1 MSMKLKD
8 FMCFLHENKL
18 VDLHSVL
25 RKDEIGSINR
35 LKLQKYV
42 YLAQTC
48 LGNDFGYEFSI
59 YNNGPYS
66 PELANYYYE
75 KLETSGIDADDIIK
89 KNWKL
94 DTNFTKMFLSLFK
107 DKELDWLVI
116 ASTLID
122 TTNYFEDEQEI
133 LNKVYVMKSDYSKNY
148 IDDVWKELK
157 NKEIVKH
164 YQSGL
169 KLNNFLSVF

>member
-1 MSMKLKD
+1 MKLED
-8 FMCFLHENKL
+8 FMCFLHESKL

-48 LGNDFGYEFSI
+48 LNNNFGYEFSI

-75 KLETSGIDADDIIK
+75 KLDASVIDADDIIQ

-94 DTNFTKMFLSLFK
+94 DGSFTKRFLDLFK

-122 TTNYFEDEQEI
+122 NTNYFENEQEI

-157 NKEIVKH
+157 NKDMAHHHE
-164 YQSGL
+164 SGL
-169 KLNNFLSVF
+169 KLNNLLSAF

>member
-1 MSMKLKD
+1 MI
-8 FMCFLHENKL
+8 
-18 VDLHSVL
+18 DLGSLL
-25 RKDEIGSINR
+25 RNNEIGYITR

-42 YLAQTC
+42 YLAQTS
-48 LGNDFGYEFSI
+48 LGNDFGYEYTMF
-59 YNNGPYS
+59 NNGPYS

-75 KLETSGIDADDIIK
+75 KLDTSRVDTDDVIK

-94 DTNFTKMFLSLFK
+94 NTSFTKKFLDLFK

-122 TTNYFEDEQEI
+122 NTNYFEDEQEI
-133 LNKVYVMKSDYSKNY
+133 LNKVYTMKSDYSKNY

-157 NKEIVKH
+157 NKETVKH
-164 YQSGL
+164 ESGL
-169 KLNNFLSVF
+169 KLNNLLSTF

>member
-1 MSMKLKD
+1 MKLKD

-48 LGNDFGYEFSI
+48 LDNDFGYEFSI
-59 YNNGPYS
+59 YNYGPYS
-66 PELANYYYE
+66 PDLANYYYE
-75 KLETSGIDADDIIK
+75 KLDSSVIDADDIIK
-89 KNWKL
+89 SNWKL
-94 DTNFTKMFLSLFK
+94 DTNFAKMFLYLFK

-133 LNKVYVMKSDYSKNY
+133 LNKVYAMKADYSKNY

-157 NKEIVKH
+157 NKEMVKH
-164 YQSGL
+164 ESGL

>member
-1 MSMKLKD
+1 MNMKLKD
-8 FMCFLHENKL
+8 FMCFLNENKL
-18 VDLHSVL
+18 VDLHNVL

-48 LGNDFGYEFSI
+48 LNNDFGYDFSI

-75 KLETSGIDADDIIK
+75 KLDTSGIDPEIIR

-94 DTNFTKMFLSLFK
+94 DTSFTKFLDLFK
-107 DKELDWLVI
+107 DKELEWLII

-122 TTNYFEDEQEI
+122 NTNYFEDEQEI

-157 NKEIVKH
+157 TKRW
-164 YQSGL
+164 
-169 KLNNFLSVF
+169 